1 VDIVERNTCNAVTRG
16 IAVLPASKNTS
27 RAEGSRR
34 KLGDP
39 AFDRW
44 RNAPKVR
51 IGKVRSRSR

>member
-1 VDIVERNTCNAVTRG
+1 MVERNTCNAVMRG

-27 RAEGSRR
+27 RADGTRW

-39 AFDRW
+39 ATDRW

-51 IGKVRSRSR
+51 IGKVRSHSR